1 MYVCNVNVNDDD
13 DDGDCGD
20 VGGAFSIIC
29 YLGPNISQIIRSW
42 LKISA
47 NHYFPY
53 LLINQSWSIS
63 SESLSVYMHV
73 YVYVY
78 VYTHKYAF
86 IYHI

>member
-1 MYVCNVNVNDDD
+1 MYVCNDNVNDDD

-20 VGGAFSIIC
+20 DGGVFSIIC

-63 SESLSVYMHV
+63 FESLPVYMHV
-73 YVYVY
+73 YNVN
-78 VYTHKYAF
+78 
-86 IYHI
+86 IYIHTYYLILF